1 MSAKTKIM
9 VFHMKEVIYTG
20 IFILL
25 GILFLILL
33 LFMFLPGKEDSTPL
47 DTETM
52 TKYTPGIYSSSIM
65 LNDMAFDLE
74 VIVDGNRIKSM
85 QLNNLSTEVATMY
98 PLIEPTFEALSEQI
112 LISQTLEDYT
122 YDPDSKYTTLTLMSA
137 IKNALSKATTMP
149 ESAK

>member
-1 MSAKTKIM
+1 MSSKTKIM

-33 LFMFLPGKEDSTPL
+33 LFMFLPGKDEETPT

-52 TKYTPGIYSSSIM
+52 AKYVPGIYTSSIM

-74 VIVDGNRIKSM
+74 VIVDSNRIKSM
-85 QLNNLSTEVATMY
+85 QLNNLSTEVTTMY
-98 PLIEPTFEALSEQI
+98 PLIQPTFEALSEHI
-112 LISQTLEDYT
+112 LVSQTLEDYT
-122 YDPDSKYTTLTLMSA
+122 YDPDTKYTSLTLMNA
-137 IKNALSKATTMP
+137 IENALAKATAITQS
-149 ESAK
+149 E

>member
-1 MSAKTKIM
+1 MSSKTKIM

-33 LFMFLPGKEDSTPL
+33 LFMFLPGKDEETPT
-47 DTETM
+47 DTEAM
-52 TKYTPGIYSSSIM
+52 AKYIPGIYTSSIT

-74 VIVDGNRIKSM
+74 VIVDSNRIKSI
-85 QLNNLSTEVATMY
+85 QLNNLSTEVTTMY
-98 PLIEPTFEALSEQI
+98 PLIQPTFEALSEQI

-122 YDPDSKYTTLTLMSA
+122 YDPDTKYTSLTLMNA
-137 IKNALSKATTMP
+137 IENALAKATVITQS
-149 ESAK
+149 E